1 LTTTFFL
8 SQTEATQKAYIKE
21 SSSKQLGLQQA
32 TRTKTI
38 GNDISIAAY
47 GTPKKINNKILH
59 VRKPRQHKNTEQ
71 KEVIVKLGLQQVTSS
86 KRQ

>member
-1 LTTTFFL
+1 MTTTFFL

-47 GTPKKINNKILH
+47 GTPKKN
-59 VRKPRQHKNTEQ
+59 
-71 KEVIVKLGLQQVTSS
+71 
-86 KRQ
+86 